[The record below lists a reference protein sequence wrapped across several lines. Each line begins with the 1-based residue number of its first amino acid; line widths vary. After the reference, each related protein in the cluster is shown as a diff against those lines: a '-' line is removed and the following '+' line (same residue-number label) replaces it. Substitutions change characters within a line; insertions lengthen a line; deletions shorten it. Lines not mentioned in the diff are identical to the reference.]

1 MKAEYGGVALAFAAL
16 FAAIAWNYA
25 TWRFGMPSS
34 SSHAII
40 GGLVGAGLAAGGLE
54 AIDWSSVEKAAIGI
68 VLSPAV
74 AFSIAFVAMYLVFG
88 IQKISKWHDDHPV
101 FKGAQLVSAAAVS
114 FGHGA
119 NDAQKT
125 MGVIAALLLGAG
137 YTDYAEDGKTIVVP
151 EWAALSAYA
160 AIALGTLWGGWK
172 IIETMGL
179 RITTLHANSGLA
191 ANMGATTAIF
201 GATAVGMPISTT
213 HAAASSIVGAGV
225 GSGKGANWKVVG
237 EMLVAWIITIPSAAT
252 VAFLMYKLTQLPT
265 VGAWIA
271 VGTVVILFGIWAVW
285 AMLHTIHADDVEAEI
300 PAEEE
305 LAEPLP
311 MHPHMEGHGPVE

>member
-1 MKAEYGGVALAFAAL
+1 
-16 FAAIAWNYA
+16 
-25 TWRFGMPSS
+25 
-34 SSHAII
+34 
-40 GGLVGAGLAAGGLE
+40 
-54 AIDWSSVEKAAIGI
+54 
-68 VLSPAV
+68 
-74 AFSIAFVAMYLVFG
+74 
-88 IQKISKWHDDHPV
+88 
-101 FKGAQLVSAAAVS
+101 
-114 FGHGA
+114 
-119 NDAQKT
+119 
-125 MGVIAALLLGAG
+125 
-137 YTDYAEDGKTIVVP
+137 
-151 EWAALSAYA
+151 
-160 AIALGTLWGGWK
+160 
-172 IIETMGL
+172 
-179 RITTLHANSGLA
+179 
-191 ANMGATTAIF
+191 MGATTAIF

-271 VGTVVILFGIWAVW
+271 VGTVVTLFGIWAVW